1 MKDRFLAGAI
11 FSAAPASTKIGEYLH
26 YSYSCMIA
34 NFSMN
39 GRGASALFFQDI
51 LNLNIIT
58 SSAHTS
64 SSRYWLRVYE
74 E

>member
-51 LNLNIIT
+51 LNLNILLRL
-58 SSAHTS
+58 H
-64 SSRYWLRVYE
+64 SRRKEYWLRVYE